1 MVSSSR
7 RSTGAMLS
15 ALRVLLLLLVLQMA
29 SISAAAVASKATA
42 SENVPLR
49 VVALGL
55 FKALPSTKSMTALAQ
70 RPAAIKND
78 DDNDDNDNDATAE
91 LPLVSARSI
100 VLGNNITISKSR
112 IVLSRLDQLFLLRK
126 LLDTIDLAPKLASS
140 TGKLSIVGGGAGT
153 GGGATGNTEL
163 LEEGA
168 PAASFAEGFLFEL
181 EGAKLKAADVDDDL
195 MAVVDVAGSTLGF
208 GWRYPLSYWNQLRD
222 DTKPKCAFGKSFGR
236 FYYC

>member
-1 MVSSSR
+1 MP
-7 RSTGAMLS
+7 S

-42 SENVPLR
+42 SKNVPLR
-49 VVALGL
+49 VVVLGL
-55 FKALPSTKSMTALAQ
+55 IKALPATKSTTALAQ

-78 DDNDDNDNDATAE
+78 DDNADNDNDASDDATAE
-91 LPLVSARSI
+91 LPLVSARSV
-100 VLGNNITISKSR
+100 VLGNNITISQSR
-112 IVLSRLDQLFLLRK
+112 IVLSRLDQLFLLRQ
-126 LLDTIDLAPKLASS
+126 LLDTIDLAPKLALS
-140 TGKLSIVGGGAGT
+140 TGKLSTKGGGTGT

-181 EGAKLKAADVDDDL
+181 GERAKLKAADVDDDL
-195 MAVVDVAGSTLGF
+195 MAVVNVAGSTLGF